1 MALFPSQPDQA
12 SPTWGQAY
20 GLLSFQVTG
29 VLISSVLNA
38 FIAIDEGILSSLIM
52 TTLFSV
58 LYVKFAEG
66 KVPGALSQRRLRVG
80 LALRASLLLA
90 VIGLATTAVYDGA
103 HLLESDRIGLQ
114 VTLIASALVIS
125 YLTMWVGL
133 EIGAWWA
140 KREGLRH

>member
-1 MALFPSQPDQA
+1 
-12 SPTWGQAY
+12 
-20 GLLSFQVTG
+20 VTG